1 MTDYNDSFILNYD
14 LFIFDFDGTIL
25 DTEPYHCLAWNKAL
39 SEHKNEHIELSFSN
53 YQYIFHNIEKD
64 FSKKYLTNNYKIFDY
79 DSIYKLKQSYYEN
92 YILNINDYWN
102 NDYNNDNNNNNEQIK
117 FINNCDKFIEY
128 LLNNNKKLVM
138 VTNTSK
144 KFINI
149 FKNKNKY
156 NILNKFDKIYTKED
170 FTNRKPNPECYLKI
184 AKFEEYKDL
193 KKIAFEDSLTGIT
206 ALCSISVDLITPV
219 LLYDKSYY
227 FNDYI
232 DSADFYKNIIKIN
245 DYNISELSNILK
257 EDKFITNILNNN
269 INEFKKN
276 FYKMK
281 YAINNISAHL
291 NKVIFSNNNE
301 SENYHIYLSGM
312 GKSGY
317 VCKKSASTWQSLS
330 LRCSYLDLPNLPH
343 GDFGIFRNG
352 DILILISNGGNT
364 SENVY
369 ILNYIKNHLTKK
381 VITIS
386 IIAKNDSEME
396 RLSDYSYILENIN
409 EADSINM
416 TPSTSS
422 LIFMSILD
430 GIAINLRKDITKQE
444 FQHYHPGGSLGSM

>member
-1 MTDYNDSFILNYD
+1 MIESNNSILEYD
-14 LFIFDFDGTIL
+14 VFIFDFDGTIL
-25 DTEPYHCLAWNKAL
+25 NTEPYHCLAWNKAL
-39 SEHKNEHIELSFSN
+39 SEYKDEHIELSYNN
-53 YQYIFHNIEKD
+53 YQYVFHNIEKD

-79 DSIYKLKQSYYEN
+79 DSVYKLKQSYYEN
-92 YILNINDYWN
+92 YILGGLQSESDSNYIN
-102 NDYNNDNNNNNEQIK
+102 
-117 FINNCDKFIEY
+117 FINGAYTFIEY
-128 LLNNNKKLVM
+128 LLNNNKKLVI

-149 FKNKNKY
+149 FKNSDKY
-156 NILNKFDKIYTKED
+156 SILNKFDKIYTKED
-170 FTNRKPNPECYLKI
+170 FTHRKPNPECYYKI
-184 AKFEEYKDL
+184 AYLEEYKDL

-206 ALCSISVDLITPV
+206 ALCNVSTDLITPL

-232 DSADFYKNIIKIN
+232 DSMDLYKDVIKIN
-245 DYNISELSNILK
+245 DFKINELSNILK
-257 EDKFITNILNNN
+257 DHKFITNILNNN

-281 YAINNISAHL
+281 NAINSISLYL
-291 NKVIFSNNNE
+291 NNVIFR
-301 SENYHIYLSGM
+301 ENYHIYLSGM

-343 GDFGIFRNG
+343 GDFGIFRDG

-364 SENVY
+364 SENIY
-369 ILNYIKNHLTKK
+369 ILNYIKNYLTKK

-386 IIAKNDSEME
+386 IIAKGNSEME

-422 LIFMSILD
+422 LVFMSILD
-430 GIAINLRKDITKQE
+430 GIAINLRKDITKHE
-444 FQHYHPGGSLGSM
+444 FQHYHPGGSLGLA